1 MQGGR
6 DRVIGPALLG
16 NPIRRIVEPRGRVIK
31 RIRGYVREGMRVLDV
46 GSGPGYYT
54 GELVKLVGPEG
65 LVAAVDLHPGSIE
78 RLKRMGYGNLVAVTG
93 SATDLKFEDSYFDFV
108 FSNLV
113 LCCVYDYRRA
123 LSEMIRVMKPGA
135 HAYVSVSRSPAN
147 VRPGI
152 TSGEWMEILGNF
164 SVVTS
169 GEGLMER
176 WAVVRRPGSS
186 EKLNA

>member
-1 MQGGR
+1 MQEGS

-16 NPIRRIVEPRGRVIK
+16 NPLRRIVEPRGRVTK
-31 RIRGYVREGMRVLDV
+31 RFRRYVREGMRVLDV

-54 GELVKLVGPEG
+54 FELLKLVGPSG
-65 LVAAVDLHPGSIE
+65 LVAAVDLSQASIE
-78 RLKRMGYGNLVAVTG
+78 RLRRSGQGNLIAMVG
-93 SATDLKFEDSYFDFV
+93 SATDLKFDDSYFDFV

-123 LSEMIRVMKPGA
+123 LNEIIRVMKPGA
-135 HAYVSVSRSPAN
+135 YAYLSVSRSPAN

-152 TSGEWMEILGNF
+152 TAEEWREILGMF
-164 SVVTS
+164 DVVAS